1 MRRWIALAAATALLV
16 GAAPAAA
23 AGTGSASGIETP
35 DLERLYEAW
44 SKGLAVDPR
53 EALPKPGPLPKVELP
68 KPGRPS
74 LPPPKDPK
82 ELLPP
87 LPELPELK
95 GPGLV
100 EEHFGDWSNVREG
113 LEAALP
119 APKELRADF
128 PSETDQRRFLDNLP
142 ALSGKKAP
150 SLKMPALDPA
160 PKLPKKK
167 LSGADPSALARD
179 LGLSLTPAEK
189 KALDAAGKEW
199 SKSFESRIRSLDS
212 TLESF
217 QVPAKKFP
225 AAPKPK
231 GIDFSRV
238 IPPTT
243 GEALKAKA
251 IQWKDTLWQR
261 GKSLWN
267 SAKDKLKSFTS
278 RFSFWGR

>member
-1 MRRWIALAAATALLV
+1 MRRWIVLAVTASLLL

-23 AGTGSASGIETP
+23 AGGASGSGAGGP
-35 DLERLYEAW
+35 DLEQLYEAW

-53 EALPKPGPLPKVELP
+53 EALPKPGPLPKVELL

-82 ELLPP
+82 ALLPP

-119 APKELRADF
+119 DPKALRADF
-128 PSETDQRRFLDNLP
+128 PTEAEQRRFLDNLP
-142 ALSGKKAP
+142 ALSGTKGP
-150 SLKMPALDPA
+150 SLKMPVLDSA
-160 PKLPKKK
+160 PTLPKKT

-179 LGLSLTPAEK
+179 LGVSLTPAEK

-199 SKSFESRIRSLDS
+199 SKSFESRIRSLDA

-217 QVPAKKFP
+217 QVPAKTFP
-225 AAPKPK
+225 AAPKSK

-238 IPPTT
+238 LSPGA

-251 IQWKDTLWQR
+251 TQWKDTLWQR
-261 GKSLWN
+261 GTSLWN
-267 SAKDKLKSFTS
+267 AAKDKMKRFTS